1 MAIRLVFNPKS
12 GWAGEMRSKP
22 ITYRE
27 MHILNMCAHGY
38 SNREIAE
45 ALGIAYQTVKNNFHR
60 LMKKLG
66 AESSAHALLRAI
78 ESGLISIEMISTD
91 MDESLPK
98 AERDEAR
105 LHIKQEVEK
114 VSKMTKDEAERYM
127 AEQNLMVL
135 QSEEDD

>member
-1 MAIRLVFNPKS
+1 MAIRLIFNPKV
-12 GWAGEMRSKP
+12 GWTGELKSKP

-27 MHILNMCAHGY
+27 MHILNMSAHGY
-38 SNREIAE
+38 SNKEIAE

-66 AESSAHALLRAI
+66 AESSAHALLLAI
-78 ESGLISIEMISTD
+78 ESGVVSIEMISSEA
-91 MDESLPK
+91 DESLPK
-98 AERDEAR
+98 GERDEAR

-114 VSKMTKDEAERYM
+114 VSKMTKDEAEKYM
-127 AEQNLMVL
+127 AEQNLRVL